1 MGYIQ
6 AILLGIL
13 QGLTEFL
20 PVSSSGHLVILEHV
34 FDLQPESREMIL
46 FDLMLHLGTVLAVL
60 VFYHRSLKRY
70 FGDLSRNLLP
80 ALRQPAGMFHRSA
93 SIRFSVLAMAAIGVT
108 GIFYLLF
115 SKAVETGFEKPSVVA
130 ICWLVTGTFLLL
142 TDFRKHT
149 RRGLR
154 QFGLAAAIVV
164 GLAQGV
170 ALFPGVSRS
179 GATICAALLLGLHR
193 RWAGEFS
200 FLIGVPAILGATA
213 LHLMDVFHTPMDGL
227 DWGPIL
233 AGSLVSAAVGWFALS
248 LLIWFLRKAKF
259 RYFAFYCY
267 LLGLVTL
274 GVLYFR

>member
-1 MGYIQ
+1 MGYLQ

-20 PVSSSGHLVILEHV
+20 PVSSSGHLVILEHI

-46 FDLMLHLGTVLAVL
+46 FDLMLHLGTVAAVL
-60 VFYHRSLKRY
+60 LFYRRSLTRY
-70 FGDLSRNLLP
+70 TGDLSRNLLP
-80 ALRQPAGMFHRSA
+80 ALRDPAGMFHRSA
-93 SIRFSVLAMAAIGVT
+93 SIRFSVLAAAAILIT
-108 GIFYLLF
+108 GLFYVLF
-115 SKAVETGFEKPSVVA
+115 GNAVETGFEKPSVVA

-170 ALFPGVSRS
+170 ALFPGISRS

-200 FLIGVPAILGATA
+200 FLIGVPAILGATCI
-213 LHLMDVFHTPMDGL
+213 HLADVVRLPLDGL
-227 DWGPIL
+227 AWGPIL
-233 AGSLVSAAVGWFALS
+233 TGTIVSAVVGWFALA
-248 LLIWFLRKAKF
+248 LLIWFLRKARF

-267 LLGLVTL
+267 LIGLITL
-274 GVLYFR
+274 IVLHFR